1 MQGYNKENMNFSIS
15 RIISSLPYIQGGIHF
30 GNYGEDLILH
40 RLFDRTYRN
49 GVYVDLGAYHPFR
62 FSNTSYFYLKGWSG
76 INVDANKISIDLF
89 NRARKNDVNIF
100 AAVVPRDYPEKTI
113 KFGRSGGNIDAI
125 GSVVSA
131 ENFQHVSSVPAITI
145 DEILSKLQT
154 PKIDFLNIDLEGM
167 DEQIISEFDFNK
179 YKPQVICIEV
189 YGDNIIDV
197 ASSKTA
203 LILADNQYIPIAR
216 IGPSLIF
223 KIKN

>member
-1 MQGYNKENMNFSIS
+1 MNFSLS
-15 RIISSLPYIQGGIHF
+15 RIIRSLPYFQGGLHF

-49 GVYVDLGAYHPFR
+49 GIYVDLGAYHPFR
-62 FSNTSYFYLKGWSG
+62 FSNTAYFYLKGWSG
-76 INVDANKISIDLF
+76 INVDANESSVNLF
-89 NRARKNDVNIF
+89 NRARKNDINIYG
-100 AAVVPRDYPEKTI
+100 AVVPRGYPEKTI
-113 KFGRSGGNIDAI
+113 KFGSSGKSIDAV
-125 GSVVSA
+125 GSAVNADTFEQV
-131 ENFQHVSSVPAITI
+131 NIVPAVTI
-145 DEILSKLQT
+145 EQILSKLQS

-203 LILADNQYIPIAR
+203 LILTANQYIPIAR

-223 KIKN
+223 QIQS

>member
-1 MQGYNKENMNFSIS
+1 MNFSIS
-15 RIISSLPYIQGGIHF
+15 RIISSLPYVRGGIHF

-62 FSNTSYFYLKGWSG
+62 FSNTAYFYLKGWSG
-76 INVDANKISIDLF
+76 INVDANEISVGLF
-89 NRARKNDVNIF
+89 RRARKNDINIF
-100 AAVVPRDYPEKTI
+100 AAVVSNNYPEKTI
-113 KFGRSGGNIDAI
+113 KFGRSGVNIDAI

-131 ENFQHVSSVPAITI
+131 QNFRNIQSVPAITI
-145 DEILSKLQT
+145 DEILSKLPT

-167 DEQIISEFDFNK
+167 DEQIVSEFDFHK

-197 ASSKTA
+197 TSSKTA
-203 LILADNQYIPIAR
+203 LVLAANKYIPIAR

>member
-1 MQGYNKENMNFSIS
+1 MNFSLS
-15 RIISSLPYIQGGIHF
+15 RIIRSLPYFQGGLHF

-49 GVYVDLGAYHPFR
+49 GIYVDLGAYHPFR
-62 FSNTSYFYLKGWSG
+62 FSNTAYFYLKGWSG
-76 INVDANKISIDLF
+76 INVDSNEISVDLF
-89 NRARKNDVNIF
+89 NRARKNDINIF

-113 KFGRSGGNIDAI
+113 KFGRSRTNIDAV
-125 GSVVSA
+125 GSVVNA
-131 ENFQHVSSVPAITI
+131 ENFEQVHIVPAITI
-145 DEILSKLQT
+145 NQILSKLQN

-189 YGDNIIDV
+189 YGDNVIDV

-203 LILADNQYIPIAR
+203 LILAANQYIPIAR

-223 KIKN
+223 KIKS